1 MKRLNHLL
9 ILPIVLLSLGL
20 AGCGKQ
26 VDSAAEKAA
35 AEAKEKAIAEAK
47 ALEAAVREK
56 EAQETAIDAYIYAY
70 PLVTMEMTRRVMTN
84 VAEPEG
90 TRAPMGQFV
99 RARSYPNASFRD
111 VTAPNAD
118 TLYTITWLDVS
129 KEPWILSIPDM
140 KGRYFLFPML
150 DGWTN
155 VFQVPGKRTTGT
167 GAQKYA
173 ITGPGWSGTLPE
185 GVTEYKSPTNMVW
198 VLGRIYSTGTP
209 QDYKAVHALQD
220 QVSVVPLSAYGQ
232 SYTPAPGKVDPSID
246 MKTPVR
252 DQVNALDGQ
261 AFFKLFAELLKAN
274 PPSAE
279 DAPLV
284 EKLAKIGIVPG
295 QDFDSSKL
303 DPAVAKGIAA
313 APQPAQEKI
322 SVWMKEG
329 IVAGDLKVENGWA
342 YTTKAGVYGTEYRQR
357 AAITW
362 YGLGANR
369 PQDAI
374 YPISEGPDL
383 LKKYS
388 GEHKYVM
395 HLNKGEMPPVNGFWS
410 LTMYD
415 AQFFFVDNPLNRYT
429 LSQRNK
435 FKTNADGSI
444 DLYIQHESPGKNKE
458 ANWLPAPEGEFV
470 LTLRLYWPK
479 ETAPSLID
487 GSWKIPE
494 VKEVD

>member
-1 MKRLNHLL
+1 LFMLTKSYFYSVKLLRMYKKHLL
-9 ILPIVLLSLGL
+9 FLLFTSLFAWKSNAQNASANINDLIQKSFTAMANVKTMTYHFYASERMDDGTYSKSDVEFKVVASPLKIFANAHEPQSAKLSYDASKSKDVKVKKGLSLSL
-20 AGCGKQ
+20 
-26 VDSAAEKAA
+26 
-35 AEAKEKAIAEAK
+35 
-47 ALEAAVREK
+47 
-56 EAQETAIDAYIYAY
+56 
-70 PLVTMEMTRRVMTN
+70 
-84 VAEPEG
+84 
-90 TRAPMGQFV
+90 
-99 RARSYPNASFRD
+99 
-111 VTAPNAD
+111 
-118 TLYTITWLDVS
+118 
-129 KEPWILSIPDM
+129 
-140 KGRYFLFPML
+140 
-150 DGWTN
+150 
-155 VFQVPGKRTTGT
+155 
-167 GAQKYA
+167 
-173 ITGPGWSGTLPE
+173 
-185 GVTEYKSPTNMVW
+185 SPTNKLLMKGVHNPITRAGF
-198 VLGRIYSTGTP
+198 GRIKMILEKSLAQRKGQDLSKYVKLAGTVMYDNKECLKVVISDP
-209 QDYKAVHALQD
+209 DYKIID
-220 QVSVVPLSAYGQ
+220 
-232 SYTPAPGKVDPSID
+232 YTVK
-246 MKTPVR
+246 
-252 DQVNALDGQ
+252 
-261 AFFKLFAELLKAN
+261 
-274 PPSAE
+274 
-279 DAPLV
+279 
-284 EKLAKIGIVPG
+284 PG

-329 IVAGDLKVENGWA
+329 IVAGDFKVENGWA